1 MRAHITRPHRT
12 RTTVRMSSIL
22 LLVEG
27 NPQRMLMSSH
37 QIIKEDT
44 PTLIVHPL
52 RAATGLLVTTST
64 RQRLPSVALEL
75 EDNPRVLLRA

>member
-1 MRAHITRPHRT
+1 
-12 RTTVRMSSIL
+12 
-22 LLVEG
+22 
-27 NPQRMLMSSH
+27 MLSH

-44 PTLIVHPL
+44 LMLILIVHPL

-64 RQRLPSVALEL
+64 RQRLPSVGLVLEL